1 MDMMQ
6 ISLKPSSNQLKDI
19 TNKIVKYPKHICLGY
34 PNIRGGQGMEHIGT
48 LIAGEHRINQSTK
61 IIEVNNP
68 YNQQLLAKIY
78 SSTTED
84 VEKAV
89 NCAYEVFQQTMR
101 DLPAHERS
109 KILRKSAILLE
120 ERSEEFARVIS
131 QEAGKPIV
139 EARGEVTRAIQVLQL
154 ASEAAKSLNG
164 EQIVMD
170 TAIGGEK
177 QMGFAKRVPLG
188 VVAAIT
194 PFNFPLN
201 LALHKIAPAIAIG
214 NTVVLKP
221 AEKTPISSLLL
232 HELLQEAGLPI
243 GALNIVNGYGVDLV
257 ETLVTHPKVKKVT
270 FTGSG
275 KVGWHIN
282 ELAKNKHVTLELG
295 SNAPNIIFDDAN
307 LEHAA
312 TAIAMGGYTFA
323 GQACVSAQRVFV
335 HQKVYE
341 QFVTLLKDKIEQL
354 KIGDP
359 AQEST
364 QLGPMITEEAA
375 IRAEDWINEAVA
387 DGATIRTGGNRNGT
401 FLKPTIIENVKPSMN
416 VVCMEVFAP
425 IVVMIPFEDEKSVV
439 EQANDTEYGLQAGVF
454 TSDINRAFKIADQ
467 LEMGGVWI
475 NEVSVRRYDHIP
487 YGGVKQ
493 SGIGKEGIRYA
504 IEGMSDLKFIGVKII

>member
-1 MDMMQ
+1 MKQ
-6 ISLKPSSNQLKDI
+6 
-19 TNKIVKYPKHICLGY
+19 
-34 PNIRGGQGMEHIGT
+34 IGT
-48 LIAGEHRINQSTK
+48 LIAGEHKINSSAKT
-61 IIEVNNP
+61 IEVTNP
-68 YNQQLLAKIY
+68 YNQQLLATVF
-78 SSTTED
+78 SSSTED
-84 VEKAV
+84 VEEAI
-89 NCAYEVFQQTMR
+89 NCAHRVFEQTMR
-101 DLPAHERS
+101 SMPAHERS
-109 KILRKSAILLE
+109 RILRKSARLLE
-120 ERSEEFARVIS
+120 ERTDEFAKTIS
-131 QEAGKPIV
+131 QEAGKPIT
-139 EARGEVTRAIQVLQL
+139 EARGEVTRAIQVLEL
-154 ASEAAKSLNG
+154 ASEATKNLNG

-170 TAIGGEK
+170 SAIGGEK
-177 QMGFAKRVPLG
+177 QLGFAKRVPLG
-188 VVAAIT
+188 VIAAIT

-221 AEKTPISSLLL
+221 AEKTPISSVLLYELL
-232 HELLQEAGLPI
+232 HEAGLPV

-257 ETLVTHPKVKKVT
+257 EPLVTHPKVKKVT

-282 ELAKNKHVTLELG
+282 ELAKNKSVTLELG

-307 LEHAA
+307 LENAA
-312 TAIAMGGYTFA
+312 TAIAMGGFTFA

-335 HQKVYE
+335 HKEVYE
-341 QFVTLLKDKIEQL
+341 EFVILLKDKIERL
-354 KIGDP
+354 KMGDP
-359 AQEST
+359 AEEST

-375 IRAEDWINEAVA
+375 IRAEDWINEALA
-387 DGATIRTGGNRNGT
+387 GGATIRTGGNRNGT
-401 FLKPTIIENVKPSMN
+401 FLEPTIIENVKPSMN

-425 IVVMIPFEDEKSVV
+425 IVAIIPFDDEKLVV

-454 TSDINRAFKIADQ
+454 TSDINRAFAIADQ

-504 IEGMSDLKFIGVKII
+504 IEGMSDLKFIGVKLI